1 LALLIV
7 LAGLGILGGLVALFL
22 LLLRRLISVPAL
34 IALALL
40 ISILPLIPLTCAARP
55 TFIAL
60 ALLVALVRRSVS
72 LALLPSALATFLGA
86 LLLLAL
92 LAALATALVGLS
104 WSLAASPLIGLTFLS
119 PASAIFLSFASLS
132 ARLPVLRQQHLAA
145 RNPGRR
151 REFKSRC
158 CTAGYCNGGYTRQQ
172 SCTHWSH
179 SSKDVPPFNAPLNAA
194 VPSCKFIV
202 QSLKTKPATFASTD

>member
-7 LAGLGILGGLVALFL
+7 LAGLGILGALVALFL

-158 CTAGYCNGGYTRQQ
+158 CTAGYCDIATAA
-172 SCTHWSH
+172 TLA
-179 SSKDVPPFNAPLNAA
+179 SKAARIGVTPRRMFLPSMRPSMLRFRPASLLFNR
-194 VPSCKFIV
+194 
-202 QSLKTKPATFASTD
+202 